1 MYSPN
6 HDYREIQ
13 QVPAVAEVSSWMRDE
28 AVSYDLHHALHRKNH
43 KKNVLYL
50 LLQHQRKNRR
60 EKYEGRCTG
69 VDRSPLKEPLRK
81 VTNRKASR
89 ALASERGHFD

>member
-1 MYSPN
+1 
-6 HDYREIQ
+6 
-13 QVPAVAEVSSWMRDE
+13 MRDE

-60 EKYEGRCTG
+60 EKYEGRCT
-69 VDRSPLKEPLRK
+69 VDRLSLKEPLRK
-81 VTNRKASR
+81 VTNRRASR
-89 ALASERGHFD
+89 VVVS